1 MVHFD
6 AKGRSSDRLSQDSN
20 GPKAPIGG
28 FSHLMFEVK
37 DLDRS
42 EVFYRDVIGCD
53 VIGRNLVNEVGPNL
67 LLGLNT
73 IHRILLVEVEHEV
86 VPFRPN
92 SSSIHHALYLTP
104 EQFKAAQERFKT
116 NGYDIDDNRAQFRPR
131 GEYSMDIFDPDGHR
145 YQVQV
150 RTPEATEV
158 IIENVGP
165 QQAGNVRDYA
175 VGDVKSFVKGKFIVV
190 RMEGGFIAYS
200 RWCTHMNGLLKW
212 EPEHWRFYCPMH
224 GVTYNRKGVSID
236 FCRKVPPLRAHPI
249 TIADDGSISVDP
261 DEVIHREAFDEEQLT
276 PVGTAAADTDST
288 I

>member
-6 AKGRSSDRLSQDSN
+6 AKGRTSDRLSRGSN
-20 GPKAPIGG
+20 GPKAPISG

-42 EVFYRDVIGCD
+42 EAFYRDVIGCD

-67 LLGLNT
+67 LMGLNT
-73 IHRILLVEVEHEV
+73 IHCILLVQVDHEV

-104 EQFKAAQERFKT
+104 EQFKAAQERFKAH
-116 NGYDIDDNRAQFRPR
+116 GYDIDDNRAQFRPR

-150 RTPEATEV
+150 RTPEATAV
-158 IIENVGP
+158 IVENVGP
-165 QQAGNVRDYA
+165 QPAGNVRDYA

-224 GVTYNRKGVSID
+224 GVTYNRKGESID
-236 FCRKVPPLRAHPI
+236 FCRQVAPLRTHPL
-249 TIADDGSISVDP
+249 TIANDGAITVDP
-261 DEVIHREAFDEEQLT
+261 DKVIHRKAFDEEQLT
-276 PVGTAAADTDST
+276 PAGTAVAETGST

>member
-6 AKGRSSDRLSQDSN
+6 AKGRSSERLARNTN
-20 GPKAPIGG
+20 GPTAPIQG

-42 EVFYRDVIGCD
+42 EAFYRDVIGCD
-53 VIGRNLVNEVGPNL
+53 VIGRDLVNEVGPNL
-67 LLGLNT
+67 LMALNT
-73 IHRILLVEVEHEV
+73 IHRILLVQVEHEV
-86 VPFRPN
+86 VPFRPK

-104 EQFKAAQERFKT
+104 DQFKAAQERFKAH
-116 NGYDIDDNRAQFRPR
+116 GYDIDDNRAQFRPR

-150 RTPEATEV
+150 RTPEANEV

-165 QQAGNVRDYA
+165 QTAGNVRDYA
-175 VGDVKSFVKGKFIVV
+175 IGEVKSFVKGKFIVV
-190 RMEGGFIAYS
+190 RLEDGFIAYS

-224 GVTYNRKGVSID
+224 GVTYNRRGENID
-236 FCRKVPPLRAHPI
+236 FCREVPPLRAHPLTISEDGTI
-249 TIADDGSISVDP
+249 TVDP
-261 DEVIHREAFDEEQLT
+261 DQVIHRKAFDPSQLIPAGKDLAET
-276 PVGTAAADTDST
+276 GGTS
-288 I
+288 